1 MFSNASNFVE
11 GVDKA
16 FLFIFSIIGF
26 FFIAITA
33 VMIWFIFRYHEKRN
47 PVATQIEGS
56 NLLELIWTIIPIGI
70 VIGMFF
76 YGWEGYKPMRKSP
89 PKDALQITATARMW
103 NWAFT
108 YPNGKRTD
116 TLYVPRGKAVEL
128 DLVALDVIH
137 SLYIPAFRLK
147 QDMVPGKKDR
157 MWFIANSPGRYDVFC
172 AEYCGLNHSY
182 MLTEVVVLPEKE
194 FEAWLGST
202 APKVATTETRP
213 GAAGLQIVQ
222 RNGCTACHSADGT
235 KLTGP
240 SFKGLFGHEVT
251 VLTSGKERKIVADE
265 NYIRNSIVD
274 PAADIV
280 TGYKSGLMLPYKDVL
295 SEDEIVSIT
304 EYIKTL
310 K

>member
-11 GVDKA
+11 GVDTA

-33 VMIWFIFRYHEKRN
+33 VMVWFIFRYHEKKN

-56 NLLELIWTIIPIGI
+56 NLLELLWTIIPVGI
-70 VIGMFF
+70 VLGMFF
-76 YGWEGYKPMRKSP
+76 YGWEGYKPMRKAP
-89 PKDALQITATARMW
+89 PKGALEIKVTARMW

-116 TLYVPRGKAVEL
+116 TLYVPQSKAVSL

-157 MWFIANSPGRYDVFC
+157 MWFIANTPGRYDVFC

-182 MLTEVVVLPEKE
+182 MLTEVVVLPDKD
-194 FEAWLGST
+194 FAAWLGAE
-202 APKVATTETRP
+202 APKINVATAAP
-213 GAAGLQIVQ
+213 GAAGKQLVQ
-222 RNGCTACHSADGT
+222 RTGCAACHSADGT

-240 SFKGLFGHEVT
+240 SFKGIFGHEIK
-251 VLTSGKERKIVADE
+251 VLTAGTERTITVDE
-265 NYIRNSIVD
+265 AYIRKSIIE
-274 PAADIV
+274 PGADIV
-280 TGYKSGLMLPYKDVL
+280 KGFNSGLMLPYKDVL
-295 SEDEIVSIT
+295 SDEDIT
-304 EYIKTL
+304 AITDYIKTL